1 MISPVNFPFWITKSV
16 TFASKRTS
24 PPRDLIS
31 SLIPATTFLKRS
43 VPICGLFSYKISS
56 GAPCSTKVSKTNL
69 FLPNLSFTKVF
80 NFPSEN
86 VPAPPSPNCTLDS
99 EFSSPLSQKCSTSFI
114 RFVTS
119 FPRSKT
125 IGCNPALA
133 SISAAN
139 RPAGPIPITTG
150 GYLNSR

>member
-1 MISPVNFPFWITKSV
+1 MQTMEEVFIPSVCVREVSLSTRPGAKIAASVLISSLSLMISPVNFPSWITKSV

-69 FLPNLSFTKVF
+69 FLPNLSFTMVF
-80 NFPSEN
+80 SFPSEN
-86 VPAPPSPNCTLDS
+86 VPAPPSPNCTLDYIR
-99 EFSSPLSQKCSTSFI
+99 SS
-114 RFVTS
+114 
-119 FPRSKT
+119 
-125 IGCNPALA
+125 
-133 SISAAN
+133 
-139 RPAGPIPITTG
+139 
-150 GYLNSR
+150 

>member
-1 MISPVNFPFWITKSV
+1 MISPVNFPSWITKSV

-80 NFPSEN
+80 SFPSEN

-119 FPRSKT
+119 FPLIFWKFKLLFFYCHDIT
-125 IGCNPALA
+125 ILVLFEEFLFL
-133 SISAAN
+133 
-139 RPAGPIPITTG
+139 TLT
-150 GYLNSR
+150 